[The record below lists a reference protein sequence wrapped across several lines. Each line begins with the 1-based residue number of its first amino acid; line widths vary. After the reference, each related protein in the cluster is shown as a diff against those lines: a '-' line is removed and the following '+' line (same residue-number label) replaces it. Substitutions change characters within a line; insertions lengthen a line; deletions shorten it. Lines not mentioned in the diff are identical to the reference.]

1 MQKTDSKKTQKVS
14 KSAKTDVKTNKFA
27 PNEEERI
34 KSVIASVVDDYN
46 ERKEERRP
54 YENNFCLCMNFVL
67 GNQHSYVLDSGEIA
81 EDERMFA
88 WESRDTFN
96 HIAPIVETRLAKL
109 ARVRPK
115 MHVRPVSND
124 DEDVLTARLSSML
137 LDSSA
142 IKTRL
147 DEVVS
152 EATLWSEVCGTA
164 FYKICWNPDAGCVV
178 GETEDGQDIPS
189 GDIDVSVCS
198 PFEIF
203 PSSSATNSI
212 ETEKSLIHAYAAD
225 VDDIFRTY
233 GERVESEEVDVFNLS
248 SKRLFGGVLGTNEY
262 SKLIKSKKKHSAL
275 VIERYSA
282 PSDEY
287 ENGRLEIVCG
297 GKLLFEGDL
306 PYVSPCGKRYFP
318 FVRQISL
325 SSIGSFWGTSVVER
339 CIPLQR
345 AYNSI
350 KNRKHELL
358 TRLAAGVLVV
368 EDGSIDVDALEEDGL
383 SPGKL
388 LVYRNGSTPPRFMD
402 EGDIPN
408 EFTLEENRI
417 LDEFVTLSGVSEFS
431 RSSVAPSNVSSGV
444 ALGLLV
450 EQDDTRL
457 SQTADYIRFAVRGI
471 AKQIL
476 SLYKQFGTNSKIV
489 EIAGKNGEVECKI
502 FETSHIT
509 SDDVCLDSE
518 NEMNESP
525 SSRKAMVLDLLKYG
539 LLNGENGKMSERVRG
554 KVLEAL
560 GFGNWEAV
568 TDLSS
573 LQLKRA
579 RSENYGEEKLE
590 ILAIDDHRLHID
602 EHTKWVLENMDSK
615 RRDEM
620 IEHIKGHK
628 MMLEV

>member
-1 MQKTDSKKTQKVS
+1 MQKTKTENIKN
-14 KSAKTDVKTNKFA
+14 SAKSGKIAKFENA
-27 PNEEERI
+27 IEFAEAERKRNLVAEI
-34 KSVIASVVDDYN
+34 LQDFE
-46 ERKEERRP
+46 ERKEERRAK
-54 YENNFCLCMNFVL
+54 ENTFMLCMNYFL
-67 GNQHSYVLDSGEIA
+67 GNQHAVVSDMGEV
-81 EDERMFA
+81 EEEERMYA
-88 WESRDTFN
+88 WEEQDTFN
-96 HIAPIVETRLAKL
+96 HIAPVVETRLAKL
-109 ARVRPK
+109 GRVRPK

-142 IKTRL
+142 IKTKL

-152 EATLWSEVCGTA
+152 EATLWSEVCGTV
-164 FYKICWNPDAGCVV
+164 FYRVAWDPFAGCEV
-178 GETEDGQDIPS
+178 GETEDGQTIMS
-189 GDIDVSVCS
+189 GDIDISVCS

-203 PSSSATNSI
+203 PSSSAVKDI
-212 ETEKSLIHAYAAD
+212 DFEKSLIHAFAAD
-225 VDDIFRTY
+225 VDDIYRTY
-233 GERVESEEVDVFNLS
+233 GVRVLPGDVDVFSLS
-248 SKRLFGGVLGTNEY
+248 SKNGFSNTLGAGYAKVIRT
-262 SKLIKSKKKHSAL
+262 KKKNSAL

-282 PSDEY
+282 PTEDNP
-287 ENGRLEIVCG
+287 NGKLEVVCDG
-297 GKLLFEGDL
+297 ELLFEGEL
-306 PYVSPCGKRYFP
+306 PYVTPCGKRYFP

-325 SSIGSFWGTSVVER
+325 ASVGSFWGGSIVER

-368 EDGSIDVDALEEDGL
+368 EDGSVDVEALEEDGL
-383 SPGKL
+383 APGKL

-402 EGDIPN
+402 DGSIPN

-417 LDEFVTLSGVSEFS
+417 LEEFVTLSGVSEFS
-431 RSSVAPSNVSSGV
+431 RTSVAPSNINSGV

-457 SQTADYIRFAVRGI
+457 SQTADYIRFAVRNI
-471 AKQIL
+471 AKMVL
-476 SLYKQFGTNSKIV
+476 ALFKQFGTATKML
-489 EIAGKNGEVECKI
+489 EIAGKNGETECKL
-502 FETSHIT
+502 FETSHIS

-518 NEMNESP
+518 NEMSETP
-525 SSRKAMVLDLLKYG
+525 SSRKAMVLDLLKNG
-539 LLNGENGKMSERVRG
+539 LLVGSDGKLSQRVRG

-568 TDLSS
+568 TDLSD

-579 RSENYGEEKLE
+579 RRENYGEEKPEVL
-590 ILAIDDHRLHID
+590 LVDDHDLHIE
-602 EHTKWVLENMDSK
+602 EHTKWVLENTDSK

-620 IEHIKGHK
+620 LEHIKQHRLIK
-628 MMLEV
+628 E

>member
-1 MQKTDSKKTQKVS
+1 MQKNDAFVGANDPKSGKNAQKKRRLSFDEKQ
-14 KSAKTDVKTNKFA
+14 
-27 PNEEERI
+27 RI
-34 KSVIASVVDDYN
+34 QSVVDDVVADY
-46 ERKEERRP
+46 EARKEERRP
-54 YENNFCLCMNFVL
+54 IENMFCLCMNFML
-67 GNQHSYVLDSGEIA
+67 GNQHSYITESGEV
-81 EDERMFA
+81 EDEDKMFW
-88 WESRDTFN
+88 WESKDTFN

-137 LDSSA
+137 LDSAA
-142 IKTRL
+142 IQSKL

-152 EATLWSEVCGTA
+152 SATLWSEVCGTA
-164 FYKICWNPDAGCVV
+164 FYKVVWNPTLGCAVAENEN
-178 GETEDGQDIPS
+178 GEAIVS

-203 PSSSATNSI
+203 PSASSVTDI
-212 ETEKSLIHAYAAD
+212 EDEKSLIHAYAAD
-225 VDDIFRTY
+225 VGDIALAFGVNIEPTD
-233 GERVESEEVDVFNLS
+233 VDVFSLDN
-248 SKRLFGGVLGTNEY
+248 KIRFGGVSGSNMY
-262 SKLIKSKKKHSAL
+262 AKLAKTKKKNSAL
-275 VIERYSA
+275 VIERYTM
-282 PSDEY
+282 PNEEF
-287 ENGRLEIVCG
+287 ENGRLEIVSG
-297 GKLLFEGDL
+297 GQLLFEGDL
-306 PYVSPCGKRYFP
+306 PFMSPCGKRYLP

-325 SSIGSFWGTSVVER
+325 SSIGCFWGGSVVER

-368 EDGSIDVDALEEDGL
+368 EDGSVDVDALEEDGL
-383 SPGKL
+383 APGKM

-402 EGDIPN
+402 EGNIPN

-417 LDEFVTLSGVSEFS
+417 LQEFVTLSGVSEFS
-431 RSSVAPSNVSSGV
+431 RSSVAPSNVTSGV
-444 ALGLLV
+444 ALGLLT

-457 SQTADYIRFAVRGI
+457 SQTADYIRFAVRSI

-476 SLYKQFGTNSKIV
+476 CLFKQFGAYSKIL

-518 NEMNESP
+518 NEMNESA
-525 SSRKAMVLDLLKYG
+525 SSRKAMVLDLLKHG
-539 LLNGENGKMSERVRG
+539 LLVGENGKMTERVRG

-568 TDLSS
+568 CDLSS
-573 LQLKRA
+573 LQTKRA
-579 RSENYGEEKLE
+579 RRENYGEEKLE
-590 ILAIDDHRLHID
+590 VLEIDDHMLHVE
-602 EHTKWVLENMDSK
+602 EHTKWVLENSDSK
-615 RRDEM
+615 RKGEM
-620 IEHIKGHK
+620 LEHIKEHK
-628 MMLEV
+628 LMLGV